1 MFEMLRFFMQK
12 IRKKGRKNL
21 NRAAAAEAANKVA
34 KIRTDTRFAERYS
47 AGDDVASITFVF
59 SSE

>member
-34 KIRTDTRFAERYS
+34 KIRTDTRSAERYS
-47 AGDDVASITFVF
+47 AGDDH
-59 SSE
+59 